1 MGIIKRMSGRVRVS
15 NEVTGKDAVKE
26 VTKPANGRVIVPDTE
41 TTTNSNSTNIGRVM
55 VKQELNSSG
64 KVRE

>member
-1 MGIIKRMSGRVRVS
+1 MSGRVRVPS
-15 NEVTGKDAVKE
+15 EVTGKDAVKE
-26 VTKPANGRVIVPDTE
+26 MTKPANGRAIFPDTE
-41 TTTNSNSTNIGRVM
+41 TTKYSNSSNIGRVM